1 MGAVFQGGFKK
12 EKMNNLMEW
21 ITVGAG
27 LAIGK
32 ILVSLVVIAMGIL
45 IVTLLVILDENS
57 K

>member
-1 MGAVFQGGFKK
+1 
-12 EKMNNLMEW
+12 MNNLMEW

-32 ILVSLVVIAMGIL
+32 ILVSLVVIAIGIL